1 VRRREFIGLV
11 GGAATAGWPLAARA
25 QQPQTTRKI
34 GYLDVGPASA
44 RVDRVEAL
52 RAGLRDLG
60 YVEGKNIAIEFRWAE
75 RTEQLPDLAA
85 DLVRRNV
92 DVIFAVSSTMVEPAR
107 RATSTIPIVFAT
119 HADPVGLGHVVSLA
133 RPGGNITGL
142 SMVFTDLVAKE
153 LEILTEVV
161 PQAKRIAVLFN
172 PTTPSLPPAMKAVDV
187 AGQRLG
193 LQLTKVPAQAG
204 EDFDGAFALRRAEA
218 LMVVASPLFI
228 THREPLAELAKKHRL
243 PAMFGSK
250 ENVQAGGLISY
261 GADLTDLHRRAGTYI
276 DKILKASW
284 EQALTWLL
292 ATCSQIVVE
301 RLPCDLGQLKSD
313 RPTRFPLADRRP
325 VDRVTVRR
333 DVVHAESDEVASA
346 QLAVD
351 REIEQCQV
359 ARVPFKLQPGS
370 DRPHVPRPQ
379 WRLWS
384 GELALVPHRS
394 TRPCDW

>member
-25 QQPQTTRKI
+25 QQPETTRKI

-284 EQALTWLL
+284 EQIDLASGHLL
-292 ATCSQIVVE
+292 ADS
-301 RLPCDLGQLKSD
+301 
-313 RPTRFPLADRRP
+313 RRAP
-325 VDRVTVRR
+325 
-333 DVVHAESDEVASA
+333 
-346 QLAVD
+346 AV
-351 REIEQCQV
+351 
-359 ARVPFKLQPGS
+359 
-370 DRPHVPRPQ
+370 
-379 WRLWS
+379 
-384 GELALVPHRS
+384 
-394 TRPCDW
+394 